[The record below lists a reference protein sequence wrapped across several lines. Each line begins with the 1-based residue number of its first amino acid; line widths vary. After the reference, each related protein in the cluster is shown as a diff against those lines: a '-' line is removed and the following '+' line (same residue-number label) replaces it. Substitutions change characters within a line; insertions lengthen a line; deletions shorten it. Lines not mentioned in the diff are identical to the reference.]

1 MKKKKTPEQ
10 IQTQL
15 QAKHAAKYESD
26 LKKFA
31 ERGAAVNDEGKYLL
45 YILYEDDPGGAM
57 AYFFDKYYKSVRI
70 SAPTF
75 YRLLDEG
82 KAVRVNPDDL

>member
-10 IQTQL
+10 LQEQL
-15 QAKHAAKYESD
+15 QAKQAAKYEAD
-26 LKKFA
+26 VKKFA
-31 ERGAAVNDEGKYLL
+31 ERGAATNDEGKYLL

>member
-1 MKKKKTPEQ
+1 MRKKTPEQ
-10 IQTQL
+10 LQEQL
-15 QAKHAAKYESD
+15 QAKQAAKYEAD
-26 LKKFA
+26 VKKFA
-31 ERGAAVNDEGKYLL
+31 ERGAATDEDGKYLV